1 MPFSDATVQSLKKI
15 LGNAVNLENGGVPGI
30 SAVVFDKA
38 GNELLVHSAGTL
50 GATSAE
56 PLTPEHVFWMAS
68 CTKIVTALSV
78 MQLVERGSLSL
89 DDSEQL
95 ETLCPELKDVQ
106 VLRDDGGTLEP
117 KRKSI
122 TMRMLLTHTSGF
134 GYSFFSE
141 KLRNY
146 HYPAGIDEFSGR
158 IDDVKMPL
166 LFQPG
171 EGWQYGASHNT
182 TDSMSS
188 IALERFTGVS
198 LDEYIQTHIC
208 KPLGLGS
215 VKFVLTPE
223 MKAKVVHMHYRD
235 PSGKL
240 HPRDHLYRQALVVE
254 TKEEQA
260 KLFNSG
266 GAGLFAKPQEYCRIL
281 AALLNDGTC
290 PTTGVQLV
298 SASTVADM
306 FTNQIPQFP
315 QFGQQGIVAAKP
327 ELTNSL
333 PVLYPTAAD
342 DGDATQGWGLSLM
355 LNGGTTGRSPATG
368 WWAGIANLF
377 WWVDRERGVG
387 GMVCAQ
393 VLPFG
398 DAKVME
404 TWFALET
411 AVYAALQEAK

>member
-15 LGNAVNLENGGVPGI
+15 LGDAVNLENGGVPGI

-38 GNELLVHSAGTL
+38 GNELLLHSAGTL
-50 GATSAE
+50 GASSRE

-89 DDSEQL
+89 DDGEQL
-95 ETLCPELKDVQ
+95 EALCPELKDVQ
-106 VLRDDGGTLEP
+106 VLRDDGTLEP
-117 KRKSI
+117 KRNTI

-146 HYPAGIDEFSGR
+146 HYPAGIEEFSGR
-158 IDDVKMPL
+158 IEDVKMPL
-166 LFQPG
+166 IFQP
-171 EGWQYGASHNT
+171 
-182 TDSMSS
+182 
-188 IALERFTGVS
+188 GVS

-254 TKEEQA
+254 TEQEQA

-315 QFGQQGIVAAKP
+315 QFGQQGIAAAKP

-342 DGDATQGWGLSLM
+342 DDDAQQGWGLSLM
-355 LNGGTTGRSPATG
+355 LNGGITGRSAATG
-368 WWAGIANLF
+368 WWAGIANVF

-387 GMVCAQ
+387 GIVCAQ

>member
-1 MPFSDATVQSLKKI
+1 MPFSDATVQSLDKI
-15 LGNAVNLENGGVPGI
+15 LGDAVNLERGGVPGI

-38 GNELLVHSAGTL
+38 GHELLLHSGGTL
-50 GATSAE
+50 GASSTE

-68 CTKIVTALSV
+68 CTKIVTALGV

-89 DDSEQL
+89 DDGEQL
-95 ETLCPELKDVQ
+95 EALCPELRDVQ
-106 VLRDDGGTLEP
+106 VLRDDGALEP
-117 KRKSI
+117 RRNTI

-141 KLRNY
+141 KLRN
-146 HYPAGIDEFSGR
+146 HRYPAGIDEFSGR

-171 EGWQYGASHNT
+171 EGWQYGVGVDWAG
-182 TDSMSS
+182 
-188 IALERFTGVS
+188 IALQRFTGVS
-198 LDEYIQTHIC
+198 LDEYVQTHIC
-208 KPLGLGS
+208 KPLGLES

-254 TKEEQA
+254 TEQEQA

-298 SASTVADM
+298 SPSTVADM

-315 QFGQQGIVAAKP
+315 KFGQQGIAAAKP
-327 ELTNSL
+327 ELTNSM
-333 PVLYPTAAD
+333 PFLYPTAAD
-342 DGDATQGWGLSLM
+342 DDAPQGWGLSLM
-355 LNGGTTGRSPATG
+355 LNGGVTGRSPATG
-368 WWAGIANLF
+368 WWAGIANVF

-387 GMVCAQ
+387 GIVCAQ

-411 AVYAALQEAK
+411 AIYAALQEAK

>member
-38 GNELLVHSAGTL
+38 GNELLVHSAGTV
-50 GATSAE
+50 GASSTE
-56 PLTPEHVFWMAS
+56 PLTPEHVFWIAS

-106 VLRDDGGTLEP
+106 VLRDDGTLEP

-158 IDDVKMPL
+158 VEDV
-166 LFQPG
+166 G
-171 EGWQYGASHNT
+171 VDWAG
-182 TDSMSS
+182 

-208 KPLGLGS
+208 KPLGLDS

-235 PSGKL
+235 PSGVV

-298 SASTVADM
+298 STGTVADM

-315 QFGQQGIVAAKP
+315 QFGQQGIVASKP

-333 PVLYPTAAD
+333 PALYPTAAD
-342 DGDATQGWGLSLM
+342 DDATQGWGLSLM
-355 LNGGTTGRSPATG
+355 LNGGATGRSPATG

-411 AVYAALQEAK
+411 AVYAALQEVK